1 MTTAIAR
8 MMPLPTIAW
17 KKSPDPLV
25 VRTCSD
31 RTGRPLPIT

>member
-8 MMPLPTIAW
+8 MMTLPTIAL
-17 KKSPDPLV
+17 KKPPDPLV

-31 RTGRPLPIT
+31 RTGRPLPRT